1 MRDEVIVVR
10 EVILY
15 IAMSLDG
22 FIAGKDDD
30 LSFLDGYDDYQIPQK
45 AYQDLMAD
53 IDTII
58 MGRKTYT
65 WLLNHMDSWPYPDK
79 ETYVISRTAHEHKES
94 IYFMKDSISLIHDLQ
109 SREGKHIW
117 LVGGSEIIAMLMKQN
132 LIDQYL
138 ITLIPK
144 ILGSGTPLFRNQQDV
159 TLNLIDVK
167 YEKDLIMI
175 SYHPKK

>member
-1 MRDEVIVVR
+1 MVR

-22 FIAGKDDD
+22 FIAGNEDD
-30 LSFLDGYDDYQIPQK
+30 LSFLDGYDDYQVPQK
-45 AYQDLMAD
+45 AYQDLMNE

-79 ETYVISRTAHEHKES
+79 STYVISRTRYENQDS
-94 IYFMKDSISLIHDLQ
+94 IFFVNDSISVIRTLQ
-109 SREGKHIW
+109 SRQGKHIW
-117 LVGGSEIIAMLMKQN
+117 LVGGAEIIDLLMKEN
-132 LIDQYL
+132 LIDQYI

-144 ILGSGTPLFRNQQDV
+144 ILGSGIPLFKHHQDV
-159 TLNLIDVK
+159 KLNLIDIK
-167 YEKDLIMI
+167 YEKDLVMM
-175 SYHPKK
+175 SYRPKK

>member
-1 MRDEVIVVR
+1 MR

-22 FIAGKDDD
+22 FIAGKEDD

-79 ETYVISRTAHEHKES
+79 ETYVISKTVHENKES
-94 IYFMKDSISLIHDLQ
+94 IFFVNDSVSLIRSLQ
-109 SREGKHIW
+109 TRPGNHIW
-117 LVGGSEIIAMLMKQN
+117 LVGGSEIIDTLMKQN
-132 LIDQYL
+132 LIDQYM

-144 ILGSGTPLFRNQQDV
+144 IIGSGTPLFKNQQDV

-175 SYHPKK
+175 SYRPKK

>member
-1 MRDEVIVVR
+1 MIDEVIVVR

-22 FIAGKDDD
+22 YIAGKDDD
-30 LSFLDGYDDYQIPQK
+30 LSFLDGYDDYQVPQK

-65 WLLNHMDSWPYPDK
+65 WLLNHADSWPYPDK
-79 ETYVISRTAHEHKES
+79 ETYVISKTVHDNKKS
-94 IYFMKDSISLIHDLQ
+94 IYFINDSVSLIHDLQ
-109 SREGKHIW
+109 SRPGKHIW
-117 LVGGSEIIAMLMKQN
+117 LVGGSEIIDTLMKEN
-132 LIDQYL
+132 LIDRYI

-144 ILGSGTPLFRNQQDV
+144 VLRSGIPLFINQQDV
-159 TLNLIDVK
+159 RLSLIDVK
-167 YEKDLIMI
+167 YEKDLIML
-175 SYHPKK
+175 SYWPKK